1 MPATPRT
8 SRTPAARPAPALPA
22 PSARTVRWEIAIVLG
37 LSLGKSAVY
46 AIVQLI
52 DKATQA
58 PLGEQT
64 TVLNPALAD
73 RWAFDLTYQLLGI
86 GFALVPVA
94 LVLHLMHLRGRD
106 PFRVLG
112 LDLRRPGRD
121 LAWGLGLFAAIG
133 LGTLGVYAAGR
144 ALGITT
150 AIVGSALGESWYQVP
165 VLLLSALRHGLL
177 EEVIVGAWLVDRLG
191 YLQRLRA
198 AGLAHDPAPAVP
210 SSWVS
215 AEGLYLPTRVA
226 VVVLALAL
234 LRGAY
239 HLYQGIGPGVGNAL
253 MGVVFVLVF
262 LRVRR
267 VMPLVIAPAVV
278 DAGGFGGNPL
288 VARAGRP
295 GGAPPPPRSERDLTL
310 RGAEGDRDDARGA
323 GGRDVLD
330 VHVLDLA
337 VLVVAEPLGEALG
350 GAGDVQALDGG
361 LRLGRLRGVHVLLAV
376 GPAQDE
382 RQLRVREGSLDADLP
397 PGQLPAV
404 REATVAGDGL
414 TAEAALEP
422 ADVRGGHRPAHPAAA
437 LLGAGAHELAE
448 RRAEGGRVVQGL
460 DDLQI
465 LPLRHGEER
474 VLGAETWVDT
484 ALDPLDAQRLGDA
497 GDRGVQALGA
507 GGVGHVV
514 HATGVHCAVPLRSR
528 AAPGVD
534 LVRVGG
540 SRALDGS
547 GAPVR
552 RAYPRVTRVTK
563 SWRGGGLHSEARSR
577 ESATGP
583 GMLTGNPPS
592 AVGCPG

>member
-1 MPATPRT
+1 MSASPRT
-8 SRTPAARPAPALPA
+8 SRTPAGPAVRPAPALPA

-37 LSLGKSAVY
+37 LSLGRSAVY

-86 GFALVPVA
+86 GFALVPAA
-94 LVLHLMHLRGRD
+94 LVLHLMHLRGRN

-144 ALGITT
+144 ALGVTT

-198 AGLAHDPAPAVP
+198 AGLARDPAPAVP

-215 AEGLYLPTRVA
+215 TEGLYLPTRGA

-253 MGVVFVLVF
+253 MGVVFALVF

-267 VMPLVIAPAVV
+267 VMPLVIAHALLDAV
-278 DAGGFGGNPL
+278 GFVGYPL
-288 VARAGRP
+288 LARAG
-295 GGAPPPPRSERDLTL
+295 
-310 RGAEGDRDDARGA
+310 
-323 GGRDVLD
+323 
-330 VHVLDLA
+330 
-337 VLVVAEPLGEALG
+337 
-350 GAGDVQALDGG
+350 
-361 LRLGRLRGVHVLLAV
+361 
-376 GPAQDE
+376 
-382 RQLRVREGSLDADLP
+382 
-397 PGQLPAV
+397 
-404 REATVAGDGL
+404 
-414 TAEAALEP
+414 
-422 ADVRGGHRPAHPAAA
+422 
-437 LLGAGAHELAE
+437 LLG
-448 RRAEGGRVVQGL
+448 
-460 DDLQI
+460 
-465 LPLRHGEER
+465 
-474 VLGAETWVDT
+474 
-484 ALDPLDAQRLGDA
+484 
-497 GDRGVQALGA
+497 
-507 GGVGHVV
+507 
-514 HATGVHCAVPLRSR
+514 
-528 AAPGVD
+528 
-534 LVRVGG
+534 
-540 SRALDGS
+540 
-547 GAPVR
+547 
-552 RAYPRVTRVTK
+552 
-563 SWRGGGLHSEARSR
+563 
-577 ESATGP
+577 
-583 GMLTGNPPS
+583 
-592 AVGCPG
+592 

>member
-8 SRTPAARPAPALPA
+8 SRSPAGPAVRPAPALPA
-22 PSARTVRWEIAIVLG
+22 PSAHTVRWEITIVLG

-94 LVLHLMHLRGRD
+94 LVLHLMHLRGRN

-198 AGLAHDPAPAVP
+198 VGLARDPAPAVP

-215 AEGLYLPTRVA
+215 AEGLYLPTRAA

-253 MGVVFVLVF
+253 MGVVFALVF

-267 VMPLVIAPAVV
+267 VMPLVIAHTLLDAV
-278 DAGGFGGNPL
+278 GFVGYPL
-288 VARAGRP
+288 LARAG
-295 GGAPPPPRSERDLTL
+295 
-310 RGAEGDRDDARGA
+310 
-323 GGRDVLD
+323 
-330 VHVLDLA
+330 
-337 VLVVAEPLGEALG
+337 
-350 GAGDVQALDGG
+350 
-361 LRLGRLRGVHVLLAV
+361 
-376 GPAQDE
+376 
-382 RQLRVREGSLDADLP
+382 
-397 PGQLPAV
+397 
-404 REATVAGDGL
+404 
-414 TAEAALEP
+414 
-422 ADVRGGHRPAHPAAA
+422 
-437 LLGAGAHELAE
+437 LLG
-448 RRAEGGRVVQGL
+448 
-460 DDLQI
+460 
-465 LPLRHGEER
+465 
-474 VLGAETWVDT
+474 
-484 ALDPLDAQRLGDA
+484 
-497 GDRGVQALGA
+497 
-507 GGVGHVV
+507 
-514 HATGVHCAVPLRSR
+514 
-528 AAPGVD
+528 
-534 LVRVGG
+534 
-540 SRALDGS
+540 
-547 GAPVR
+547 
-552 RAYPRVTRVTK
+552 
-563 SWRGGGLHSEARSR
+563 
-577 ESATGP
+577 
-583 GMLTGNPPS
+583 
-592 AVGCPG
+592 